1 MTAPDSCPGAFMTLV
16 GGEHHVAAA
25 LCFKTQ
31 MVHVGTTCPVYV
43 AVADQIKGS
52 ALLAASIRQLRQS
65 YGPNHIIMVSD
76 LAATA
81 AQTRPPSPPWSASA
95 APRHNREGWV
105 RQPRAEAFRD
115 LHGHDNM
122 SDFVSDEG
130 GPSQHRGRR
139 LYRVGVGKAALFFK
153 LLLWALPPETFPRVA
168 FIDLDVLILTNL
180 DELLRDE
187 HMLVAPNAIA
197 AAPVGL
203 ACEKGSASPEHANT
217 AFFNSGVFVFRPSLT
232 HLHLLLL
239 TEHHV
244 HYPWN
249 GYFPAMKNASWA
261 DQCSPKD
268 DVYRF
273 ARLFN
278 GSSNAFRDCRLH
290 HNGSLTGRIP
300 KACEPTLTDQ
310 SILNRVFGKR
320 WNLLDSRFNVHRQG
334 LLGCRFVA
342 NASEE
347 RVAEGG
353 GAGAETSVSCKG
365 KVVSI
370 VHFVG
375 EPKPWDPDRRRR
387 SQPHGATSPTFEE
400 SAKMLYRQR
409 CGFL

>member
-1 MTAPDSCPGAFMTLV
+1 
-16 GGEHHVAAA
+16 
-25 LCFKTQ
+25 
-31 MVHVGTTCPVYV
+31 
-43 AVADQIKGS
+43 
-52 ALLAASIRQLRQS
+52 
-65 YGPNHIIMVSD
+65 
-76 LAATA
+76 
-81 AQTRPPSPPWSASA
+81 
-95 APRHNREGWV
+95 
-105 RQPRAEAFRD
+105 
-115 LHGHDNM
+115 M
-122 SDFVSDEG
+122 SDFVADEG

-197 AAPVGL
+197 AAPAGL

-244 HYPWN
+244 HSPWN

-387 SQPHGATSPTFEE
+387 SQPHGATSPTVEE